1 MPIIS
6 NEIKKDTTR
15 LKKRKN
21 ATNKKNIDYVKNR
34 PENKDKTVKRRKE
47 NQT

>member
-6 NEIKKDTTR
+6 NEIKKDTKR

-47 NQT
+47 KER